1 MQETSEEKEVSLCET
16 YTWSPTDLNQQP
28 PPPFTKNSFL
38 IYHRALS
45 NLGDRR
51 VSTELCLET
60 SRANRPV
67 ETETC
72 CTDYCE

>member
-1 MQETSEEKEVSLCET
+1 MQETSEEKEVSLCVT

-28 PPPFTKNSFL
+28 PPLTKNSFL

-45 NLGDRR
+45 NLRDRR

-60 SRANRPV
+60 SRANLPV

>member
-28 PPPFTKNSFL
+28 FTKNSFL
-38 IYHRALS
+38 IYHRVLV
-45 NLGDRR
+45 NLGGRR
-51 VSTELCLET
+51 VSAELCLET
-60 SRANRPV
+60 SRANLPV

-72 CTDYCE
+72 CTDYGE